1 MNRLLK
7 KAFALSIAAI
17 LLLMAAFPAA
27 ADDSTIDTSKTVSL
41 TIYKYD
47 ETAATAAGVNT
58 SSYTAN
64 GEENATAESELSGYE
79 LQGVVFMY
87 LKVSNIVTESTNG
100 TIYLKYYIDSDL
112 ATILDLSGGAGYYT
126 SDEINSALSTA
137 LSGSFSTTTKN
148 ALENYIKT
156 NGGKAMTETDA
167 NGKTSVTLNSSEQ
180 GLYLVVETSVPEN
193 VTTTTDPFFVSL
205 PMTNSDGTDW
215 IYNVYVYPKN
225 QTNDPTLDKWVKSDD
240 ITTYQSYATASEG
253 DIVTYR
259 IVSKLPEITSTASYL
274 TTYTFVDTL
283 DSGLTY
289 DKYATIELYKASNTA
304 TAEAIKNGTAIA
316 NADAT
321 WDNTTAYFT
330 QQYSSQGAG
339 GTMTITISSDGLA
352 VINPDYSGGYLVI
365 TYTVT
370 VNTNSTVTL
379 GDDGM
384 PNKVTLTYQR
394 TNTASSGTLMAGSI
408 VYTYGIELTKKFA
421 DNSMSGLSDVKF
433 VLYNSSDEYYVIAS
447 VSNGVYYVTGTTT
460 IKDDATKF
468 TPDSSTGKLT
478 IYGLE
483 ADTYTLTETATASGY
498 SLLQA
503 PVTIEINSTQASITG
518 GTSVSVSTTEASATV
533 DNSSVRMTV
542 SGSSNNAIV
551 PLTISNTK
559 SFTLPRTGGLGTILF
574 TLAGALAV
582 IAGLAVITKGKKK
595 EEK

>member
-1 MNRLLK
+1 
-7 KAFALSIAAI
+7 
-17 LLLMAAFPAA
+17 MAAFPAA